1 MGCIDSDGHVI
12 ESEAEINEYLV
23 PPYKGNSYQTFYQM
37 LPSLDPF
44 HTTGSFQGG
53 DTTIERSEDGFNLQ
67 VGPKEWVA
75 FLDRARIDMAVL
87 YPTWGLAHGQMVD
100 PRWAAGY
107 AKTYNDWLHAK
118 YASYSPRL
126 KGVALLPIQDPE
138 AAVAELKRS
147 VRELGM
153 VAGMLPSNP
162 TGVRRHVSHKE
173 FWPIY
178 AAAEELDVPIAFHG
192 GAYQD
197 LGFNTFTCFAA
208 TRAIGHPWALAVCAT
223 GLIVDG
229 VLDAFPRLRIGL
241 MEGGASWI
249 DLVIDR
255 LAREVKVGGLKLA
268 RPLPDYFKQL
278 YLSIESFDP
287 ALLRAIEKI
296 GVDCFMFST
305 DFPHEVGPADIIREL
320 GAMQTRSDLSE
331 KQRKAVLEDNARR
344 LYRL

>member
-1 MGCIDSDGHVI
+1 MGFIDADGHVI
-12 ESEAEINEYLV
+12 ENEAELNEYLV
-23 PPYKGNSYQTFYQM
+23 PPYKGNRYQSFYQM

-44 HTTGSFQGG
+44 HTTGSFQGDATFEHQKDAFDLG
-53 DTTIERSEDGFNLQ
+53 

-75 FLDRARIDMAVL
+75 FLDRSGIDAAVL

-100 PRWAAGY
+100 PRWSLGY
-107 AKTYNDWLHAK
+107 ARTYNNWLHDK
-118 YASYSPRL
+118 YVRFSPRL

-138 AAVAELKRS
+138 GAVAELRRC
-147 VRELGM
+147 VDELGM

-162 TGVRRHVSHKE
+162 TGVRRHASHRE

-178 AAAEELDVPIAFHG
+178 AAAERLDVPIAFHG

-197 LGFNTFTCFAA
+197 LGFNSFTSFPA

-249 DLVIDR
+249 DLVVDR
-255 LAREVKVGGLKLA
+255 LERETRYGGLKLA
-268 RPLPDYFKQL
+268 RPVVDYFRQFR
-278 YLSIESFDP
+278 LSIEAFDP
-287 ALLRAIEKI
+287 ALPHAIAKV
-296 GVDCFMFST
+296 GADVFMYST
-305 DFPHEVGPADIIREL
+305 DFPHEVGPAEIVRQL
-320 GAMQTRSDLSE
+320 GEVAKRSDLTAA
-331 KQRKAVLEDNARR
+331 QRKALLEDNARAF
-344 LYRL
+344 YRL

>member
-1 MGCIDSDGHVI
+1 MGCIDADGHVI
-12 ESEAEINEYLV
+12 ENEAEINEYLV

-44 HTTGSFQGG
+44 HTTGSFQG
-53 DTTIERSEDGFNLQ
+53 DATVERSEDGFNMQ

-75 FLDRARIDMAVL
+75 FLDRANIDQAVL

-100 PRWAAGY
+100 PKWSVGY
-107 AKTYNDWLHAK
+107 ARTYNNWLHGK
-118 YASYSPRL
+118 YVSFSKRL

-138 AAVAELKRS
+138 GAVAELRRCVAEFS
-147 VRELGM
+147 M

-162 TGVRRHVSHKE
+162 TGVRRHVSHKD

-178 AAAEELDVPIAFHG
+178 AEAERLDVPIAFHG

-197 LGFNTFTCFAA
+197 LGFNTFTCFPA

-249 DLVIDR
+249 DLVVDR
-255 LAREVKVGGLKLA
+255 LTRETKIGGLRLKRSPA
-268 RPLPDYFKQL
+268 DYFRQL

-287 ALLRAIEKI
+287 ALLRAIEKV
-296 GVDCFMFST
+296 GADCFMFST
-305 DFPHEVGPADIIREL
+305 DFPHEVGPAEIVREL
-320 GAMQTRSDLSE
+320 GEMRVRHDLNDV
-331 KQRKAVLEDNARR
+331 QRKAVLEDNARR